1 MLSRRCPALLER
13 PQAVD
18 RWAETLHVHGVAI
31 VEPLPA
37 DPVPVE
43 RVPVLIGPILI
54 AFIARVPV
62 RSSSTAPMAAVPA
75 TAAMAPMAAMAKKM
89 HTDECDSDKDP
100 HPVLRKPSH
109 FSFPLRD

>member
-1 MLSRRCPALLER
+1 M
-13 PQAVD
+13 
-18 RWAETLHVHGVAI
+18 I
-31 VEPLPA
+31 LPA
-37 DPVPVE
+37 YISKPIRDGNRKNDPL
-43 RVPVLIGPILI
+43 VPVLIGPILI

-75 TAAMAPMAAMAKKM
+75 TAPMAPMAAMAKKM